1 MEVGFTVHNVIVVI
15 VLIFV
20 MMIFFNDVSKW

>member
-15 VLIFV
+15 ALIVV
-20 MMIFFNDVSKW
+20 MIIFFNDVSKW